1 MSRAFV
7 KEDVEIVERSR
18 RQRSESGL
26 PPGALNYL
34 TTAGAE
40 TLRARLAA
48 LREKR
53 KANEPEISRL
63 EQTLASATIVEPQ
76 TRPDNVTF
84 GTLVTVQLADET
96 QETYR
101 IVGVDEVTL
110 ESGNLSWVS
119 ALGKALLGAEVG
131 QRVKFPG
138 DENTV
143 LTVVKIS

>member
-7 KEDVEIVERSR
+7 KEDLEIVERSR

-34 TTAGAE
+34 TAAGAE
-40 TLRARLAA
+40 RLRARLAA
-48 LREKR
+48 LREKPGA
-53 KANEPEISRL
+53 KEAEISRL
-63 EQTLASATIVEPQ
+63 EQMLASATIVEPQ
-76 TRPDNVTF
+76 ARPDTVTF
-84 GTLVTVQLADET
+84 GASVTVQLADGT

-101 IVGVDEVTL
+101 IVGVDEVAL
-110 ESGNLSWVS
+110 EPANVSWVS
-119 ALGKALLGAEVG
+119 ALGKALLGAEPG
-131 QRVKFPG
+131 QRVNVAD